1 VKYTCSM
8 ETVQQNGRF
17 KLFLVNSTLKYIL
30 FSLHFKQKHKLVLN
44 FNIPHSHGPNK
55 EYNVKFF
62 QIIILRI
69 PASQESC
76 GETVLSYHSSPAAVS
91 LHIFNVLIC

>member
-1 VKYTCSM
+1 M
-8 ETVQQNGRF
+8 ETVQQNGRL

-44 FNIPHSHGPNK
+44 FNIPHLHEPNE

-62 QIIILRI
+62 KIIILRI

-76 GETVLSYHSSPAAVS
+76 GKTVLSYHSSPAAVS
-91 LHIFNVLIC
+91 LHIFYVLMFS